1 MVYVENSDTVSV
13 VKGSDDNVA
22 AGITFNVYPENS
34 GNIIC
39 NKDAYTT
46 NTYLYVES
54 GTECYAKANKNFEF
68 SSWVHNLG
76 HNSTITLN
84 TTAFSDSPW
93 DS

>member
-22 AGITFNVYPENS
+22 AGITFNVSPENS